1 MRQAIGDFL
10 LRRLQEA
17 GIKHIFGVPGDY
29 SLGLMQQIEGRGEP
43 GWIGNCNELN
53 AKNFPSDMELP
64 SDISYLEIEVRESPL
79 KLEMIPSDQESL
91 KACTEMI
98 LKRLKAANSPAFLL
112 DMDAI
117 RFGVSGAD
125 HRTRRT
131 ISNAGRDAELCQ
143 RSCP

>member
-1 MRQAIGDFL
+1 MHHTLADREKGNFCRMFAEVTAARARLTPENAVAEIDRLILVAWRQKL
-10 LRRLQEA
+10 P
-17 GIKHIFGVPGDY
+17 VY
-29 SLGLMQQIEGRGEP
+29 
-43 GWIGNCNELN
+43 
-53 AKNFPSDMELP
+53 MELP

-79 KLEMIPSDQESL
+79 KREMIPSDQESL

-117 RFGVSGAD
+117 RWRLRAD

-143 RSCP
+143 RSRP